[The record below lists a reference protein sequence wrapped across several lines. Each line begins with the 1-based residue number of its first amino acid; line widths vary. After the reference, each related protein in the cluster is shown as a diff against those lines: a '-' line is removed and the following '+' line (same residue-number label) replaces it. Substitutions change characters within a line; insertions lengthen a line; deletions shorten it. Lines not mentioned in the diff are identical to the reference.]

1 MSKISVSLGGDS
13 NEKME
18 VDEINAKLAS
28 GELTPSTRAWMPGM
42 SGWKPLSDGAF
53 FALGIKY
60 ENQDEPPP
68 LSETDK
74 LKDKGMEAVQEAS
87 KAISKLK
94 EVKDVT
100 VYLPHLKLI
109 DKILAFFKK
118 ILTPGLLETTENWLL
133 KLGHLSAVGA
143 TFLFLLLALVGSI
156 KTEVWDIFL
165 YSLLGIPAMAI
176 AQYIAVKFMGSG
188 KDLIS
193 RSPGKI
199 ATQGFLDALV
209 LMSVLLGFL
218 ALGGGFYYMIKA
230 SEPMIF
236 AVGLLLTFGSLYV
249 AICGFNPSTVNI
261 NLGDENAS
269 VGEEAL
275 GLVSFIIKSYMRSVP
290 LVFGLTITLS
300 FLAMLYYTIDVI
312 TEKGYK
318 AVAAIEGCM
327 ICFGSILFMMLL
339 PFLTYI
345 GFVFY
350 YLFIDL
356 CRTIL
361 SLDAD
366 RKPQAK
372 SE

>member
-28 GELTPSTRAWMPGM
+28 GELTPDTRAWMPGM
-42 SGWKPLSDGAF
+42 SDWKPLSDGAF
-53 FALGIKY
+53 FALGVKY
-60 ENQDEPPP
+60 DNQDEPPP
-68 LSETDK
+68 MSEADK
-74 LKDKGMEAVQEAS
+74 LKDKGKEAMQEAT

-109 DKILAFFKK
+109 DKILGFFKK
-118 ILTPGLLETTENWLL
+118 ILTPGLLDVTENWLL

-143 TFLFLLLALVGSI
+143 TLLFILLALIGSI
-156 KTEVWDIFL
+156 KTDAWEIFF
-165 YSLLGIPAMAI
+165 YSLIGIPAMAI

-209 LMSVLLGFL
+209 LISVLYGFI
-218 ALGGGFYYMIKA
+218 ALGGGFYFMIKE
-230 SEPMIF
+230 SEPLIF
-236 AVGLLLTFGSLYV
+236 AIGLLLTFGSLYI

-261 NLGDENAS
+261 HLGDENAS

-275 GLVSFIIKSYMRSVP
+275 GLVSFIIKSYMRAVP
-290 LVFGLTITLS
+290 LVFGLAITLS
-300 FLAMLYYTIDVI
+300 FLAMLYFTIDII
-312 TEKGYK
+312 TEKGYRAAS
-318 AVAAIEGCM
+318 AVWACAS
-327 ICFGSILFMMLL
+327 CFGVILFMMLL
-339 PFLTYI
+339 PFITYI

-356 CRTIL
+356 FRTIL
-361 SLDAD
+361 SLDAN

-372 SE
+372 SD